1 MDEEERTR
9 HLRRLRKRG
18 VDSNFPAPPP
28 LDFSRR
34 CNGACPS
41 RPRRKAVPIVPGDPG
56 RGRMHVFPRL
66 PPWRIAGCLE
76 GAELEAARAEWHA
89 LDKTDEREAMRRA
102 RNLAMSRS
110 APRREGDSARRAK
123 ARREKRDRE
132 RACSKNIYNLA
143 PRSVP
148 PPRPTGRL
156 LGFVRDTSR
165 EIQPP
170 LSRLSPPP
178 GRESKPRPSSFSSR
192 AALLFDLHI
201 SR

>member
-1 MDEEERTR
+1 MRGPIRGVHACRLNNGLALASQKVQTPDNREMDEMDEEERTR
-9 HLRRLRKRG
+9 HLRRLRKR
-18 VDSNFPAPPP
+18 VADSKFPAPPP

-89 LDKTDEREAMRRA
+89 MDKTDEREAMRRA

-110 APRREGDSARRAK
+110 APHREGDSARRAK
-123 ARREKRDRE
+123 ARRKSTSQQRSHRVADRPDFASAATTL
-132 RACSKNIYNLA
+132 R
-143 PRSVP
+143 
-148 PPRPTGRL
+148 T
-156 LGFVRDTSR
+156 
-165 EIQPP
+165 
-170 LSRLSPPP
+170 
-178 GRESKPRPSSFSSR
+178 RESTAIGGLS
-192 AALLFDLHI
+192 
-201 SR
+201 